1 MPCPPSMALAYPASQ
16 RCVGSLTGAPERW
29 RSGGLTCRGESTR
42 ALMSFRRSSSWGPSE
57 AARPRCSAPWRRIR
71 RWSGHV
77 DGTRCTTSTWRTHGE
92 TSGTARTSP
101 RRSPWFARLDDKHRF
116 AIDDVS
122 LMEALHVH
130 GRLGAKAATGTL
142 EFNVPAFTNS
152 EDLQLCSSGERL
164 WTASKDAS
172 PSPSP
177 S

>member
-1 MPCPPSMALAYPASQ
+1 MTRTRWIASIALPLCVLIALPLIAAAGTSSETPTRHYLGTTEQGRPIEIKAVETADGWAVARISLAFKMRCEDSASKFSRDTTRVFDPPIP
-16 RCVGSLTGAPERW
+16 V
-29 RSGGLTCRGESTR
+29 
-42 ALMSFRRSSSWGPSE
+42 
-57 AARPRCSAPWRRIR
+57 
-71 RWSGHV
+71 
-77 DGTRCTTSTWRTHGE
+77 
-92 TSGTARTSP
+92 
-101 RRSPWFARLDDKHRF
+101 DDKHHF